1 MKNKN
6 VLKTNQGQ
14 PPSPLIAGSDNEIV
28 RLKTEVEASAGV
40 ARNGGSG
47 GPGGFGESCTIDL
60 NSLCDKKNNVVCQT
74 EGGRKWIGGNI

>member
-1 MKNKN
+1 M
-6 VLKTNQGQ
+6 
-14 PPSPLIAGSDNEIV
+14 
-28 RLKTEVEASAGV
+28 EASAGV